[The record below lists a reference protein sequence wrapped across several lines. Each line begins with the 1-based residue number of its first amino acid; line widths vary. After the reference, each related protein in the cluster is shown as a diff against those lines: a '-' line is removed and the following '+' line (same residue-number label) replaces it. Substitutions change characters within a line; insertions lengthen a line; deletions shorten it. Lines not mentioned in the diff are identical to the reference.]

1 MFGIAPTVDDPFAK
15 LENSAAVLRTF
26 GINEQVL
33 LDAAKEGKRIRAD
46 YDDAL
51 VELLAR
57 KQASP
62 SGTGFSISRKPATDY
77 VLRVSANYDI
87 WQPGMDTAAGV
98 RETLEALVQRFRH
111 DYTIA
116 INNNSN
122 TLRVAQL

>member
-1 MFGIAPTVDDPFAK
+1 MSIAPTVDDPFAK

-57 KQASP
+57 KQEP
-62 SGTGFSISRKPATDY
+62 RSGTGFWIYRKPGSDY
-77 VLRVSANYDI
+77 ALRVSASYDI

-98 RETLEALVQRFRH
+98 KETLDALIERFRS
-111 DYTIA
+111 DCIIA
-116 INNNSN
+116 INNNSQQ
-122 TLRVAQL
+122 LRVAKL

>member
-33 LDAAKEGKRIRAD
+33 LDAATEGKRIRVD
-46 YDDAL
+46 YDNAL
-51 VELLAR
+51 AELLAR

-62 SGTGFSISRKPATDY
+62 SGTGFSISRKPASDY

-87 WQPGMDTAAGV
+87 WQPDMDTSLGA
-98 RETLEALVQRFRH
+98 RETLDAVLERFRS
-111 DYTIA
+111 DFVRTI
-116 INNNSN
+116 NDNSI
-122 TLRVAQL
+122 TLRVAKL

>member
-1 MFGIAPTVDDPFAK
+1 MSIAPTANDPFAK

-33 LDAAKEGKRIRAD
+33 LDAAKEGKRIRAN

-51 VELLAR
+51 VELLTC

-62 SGTGFSISRKPATDY
+62 SGTGFSISRKPASDY

-98 RETLEALVQRFRH
+98 GETLDALIQRFRS
-111 DYTIA
+111 DFVRTI
-116 INNNSN
+116 NDNSM
-122 TLRVAQL
+122 TLRVAKL